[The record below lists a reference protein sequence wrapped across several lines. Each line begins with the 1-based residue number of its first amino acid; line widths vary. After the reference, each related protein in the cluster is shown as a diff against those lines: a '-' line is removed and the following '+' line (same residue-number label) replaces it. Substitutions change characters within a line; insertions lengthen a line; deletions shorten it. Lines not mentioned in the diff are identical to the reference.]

1 MAKWI
6 ISDYVWNQERHPKK
20 KKRKMKYEV
29 EAVADFFLDVFY
41 GIEMLEKKIYSTSR
55 PTVTDYN

>member
-1 MAKWI
+1 
-6 ISDYVWNQERHPKK
+6 
-20 KKRKMKYEV
+20 MKYEV